1 MHQAAAEGVETP
13 GPWSGLGS
21 EGGKKSLEVGGG
33 KRRGG
38 KGVLT
43 SASRQKVNCASSQHQ
58 PVLGPRLGSGSR
70 QQQAPCRVGAE
81 S

>member
-38 KGVLT
+38 KEVLT
-43 SASRQKVNCASSQHQ
+43 SASRQKVNCASSQRQ
-58 PVLGPRLGSGSR
+58 PVLPPPPDL
-70 QQQAPCRVGAE
+70 AVGAD
-81 S
+81 SSRHPAG